1 MNQRSTSP
9 RFRSLALAAAATVA
23 LAMPAGC
30 NILGPI
36 FVAFSPPPTIKA
48 EYQLD
53 PKRPTV
59 IFIDDRSNR
68 LPRRVYRQVIAEEAQ
83 RVLLDEKSVESLIDF
98 KAAVAATNADRS
110 GEPMPIVEI
119 GRAAKADVIIYVT
132 IDAFT
137 LSPDGQSYSPSA
149 AVRAKVVD
157 AVDEKRLW
165 PEDPA
170 GFPLAL
176 KPIEKNDYKPR
187 SNADVLKAET
197 ELAKR
202 TGTAIGQ
209 LFAKHYEQESAAE
222 GKK

>member
-1 MNQRSTSP
+1 MTRHRHSS
-9 RFRSLALAAAATVA
+9 RLGLVGVAAAAFV
-23 LAMPAGC
+23 LPLLAGC
-30 NILGPI
+30 NILGPL

-53 PKRPTV
+53 PKRSTV

-68 LPRRVYRQVIAEEAQ
+68 LPRRTYRQLIAEEAQ
-83 RVLLDEKSVESLIDF
+83 RVLLDEKSVENLIDF

-132 IDAFT
+132 IDGFA
-137 LSPDGQSYSPSA
+137 LSPDGQTYSPSA
-149 AVRAKVVD
+149 AFRAKVVD

-165 PEDPA
+165 PEEAA
-170 GFPLAL
+170 GFPVTLNAVQ
-176 KPIEKNDYKPR
+176 KNDFTPR
-187 SNADVLKAET
+187 SNADVLKAES

-202 TGTAIGQ
+202 TGMAIAQ
-209 LFAKHYEQESAAE
+209 LFAKHYAQESAAE
-222 GKK
+222 GK